1 MKKIIDG
8 MEASY
13 AGTGGHILNDEQI
26 ELAKKYG
33 MAFLAHK
40 IRDKQDKDG
49 EKWFTEASV
58 RSNQKYL
65 HQLTECN
72 IITKVASASGGIYY
86 KHTIYTRPWCHT
98 AVAYEKERQMKSIE
112 EIVSNE

>member
-13 AGTGGHILNDEQI
+13 TGSGGHILNDEQI

-33 MAFLAHK
+33 MSFLAHK

-58 RSNQKYL
+58 SSSQKYL

-72 IITKVASASGGIYY
+72 IITKVITASGGIYY

-98 AVAYEKERQMKSIE
+98 AVAYEKEKWMGAVKGTLD
-112 EIVSNE
+112 NE